1 MARRR
6 LKLQVTIPA
15 ELIEWMD
22 SQIKKRR
29 FFHRSH
35 IVEVAVLDLKKS
47 VEAGR
52 HSA

>member
-1 MARRR
+1 MTRRR
-6 LKLQVTIPA
+6 VKLQVTIPA

-22 SQIKKRR
+22 SQTKKRR

-35 IVEVAVLDLKKS
+35 MVEVALLDLKKS

-52 HSA
+52 HPA